1 LHLKFNEFDPVQGQ
15 AVKLHQLKIFDCAAR
30 HLNVTSAAREL
41 RMSQPAVSLQLKRLE
56 QEFSAKF
63 YNTSNRGMKLTQQGR
78 AFLDS
83 VRPLIAE
90 LDKIDARFK
99 APSGAQQSKGLTVG
113 GNNTLSVT
121 VLLEVLKNFR
131 LRHDDIQIVMETDS
145 SEVIEQR
152 VANSKVDVA
161 LINSP
166 HYFPSCSYEIYNE
179 QETLAFVPTDSP
191 IARTAM
197 NLATLTKLPLVT
209 RKESACV
216 KELMRRGYEP
226 NIAMEFV
233 APDAVKAAVQRG
245 LGVGLLFRARIE
257 PDIEKGD
264 FRAIDLPELQALT
277 HKSYTRVRSK
287 FTWLESFLGGFRHRK

>member
-1 LHLKFNEFDPVQGQ
+1 M
-15 AVKLHQLKIFDCAAR
+15 KLHQLKIFDSSAR
-30 HLNVTSAAREL
+30 HLNITSAAREL

-83 VRPLIAE
+83 VRPLLAE

-99 APSGAQQSKGLTVG
+99 APRGPHQPKVLTVG

-131 LRHDDIQIVMETDS
+131 QLHDDMKIVMETDS

-152 VANSKVDVA
+152 VANSKIDVA

-166 HYFPSCSYEIYNE
+166 HYFPSCTYEVYNE
-179 QETLAFVPTDSP
+179 QETLAFVPADSA
-191 IARTAM
+191 IAQTTM
-197 NLATLTKLPLVT
+197 SLAALTKLPLVT
-209 RKESACV
+209 RKESAFI
-216 KELMRRGYEP
+216 KELMRRGYKP

-233 APDAVKAAVQRG
+233 APDAVKAAVQQG
-245 LGVGLLFRARIE
+245 LGVGLLFRTRIA
-257 PDIEKGD
+257 PDIEKGR
-264 FRAIDLPELQALT
+264 FRAINLPELQALT
-277 HKSYTRVRSK
+277 HKSFIIHQKQPPLSPIAQEFVQNLRGIRASSAGSAAAK
-287 FTWLESFLGGFRHRK
+287 S